1 MNGFLNIN
9 KPEGIS
15 SFDVIRRLRS
25 VMPRVKMGHLGTL
38 DPLATGVLPIA
49 VGWGT
54 RLIDY
59 VGDHSKA
66 YRAEMILGGVSDTQ
80 DSTGK
85 ITYIEHPP
93 VELQQVE
100 AIIERFSGEIEQVP
114 PSFSAVHHQGKRLY
128 ELARQGILIEAEPRK
143 VNIHQMTLLQTS
155 GDQGVEKIVFEVE
168 CSSGTYVRTL
178 CHDIGQ
184 LLGTGGYM
192 NQLVRTRSGAFKI
205 NDAADLVRLTEDR
218 EYLKAK
224 LLAVDYPLIG
234 SGRIKLT
241 DADAQAIKH
250 GNPVKVPFE
259 TEKNELYVLYDMQEN
274 LLALAIYCD
283 IDGQALLKPV
293 RVVPENRA

>member
-15 SFDVIRRLRS
+15 SFDVIRRLRT

-49 VGWGT
+49 VGWAT
-54 RLIDY
+54 KLIDY
-59 VGDHSKA
+59 VGDHRKA

-80 DSTGK
+80 DCTGK

-93 VELQQVE
+93 VDLQQVE
-100 AIIERFSGEIEQVP
+100 AILERFSGEIEQIP

-143 VNIHQMTLLQTS
+143 INIYQMTLLQTS
-155 GDQGVEKIVFEVE
+155 GEQGVEKITFEVE

-192 NQLVRTRSGAFKI
+192 NQLVRTRSGAFEI
-205 NDAADLVRLTEDR
+205 SDAADLVRLTEDR
-218 EYLKAK
+218 EYLTAK

-234 SGRIKLT
+234 SDRIKLT

-250 GNPVKVPFE
+250 GMTVKVPFG
-259 TEKNELYVLYDMQEN
+259 TENNELYVLYDMQDN
-274 LLALAIYCD
+274 LLALAIHSD
-283 IDGQALLKPV
+283 MDGQAFLKPV
-293 RVVPENRA
+293 RVVPEKHV